1 MSLTYTA
8 RGRCSFVEI
17 LLPFTT
23 PTVRVEPVDQAYGR
37 IDLYYASHP
46 TFGVA
51 SGSLDNVWYGM
62 VKEVAEGVGAGESPE
77 SASSSYGLRRGVL
90 SPMETLAQSVSTIAP
105 TATPVATVPLV
116 CALAGNGT
124 WLAYLL
130 ATSAVLLVALCVSKF
145 ARYSASPGSLYSYA
159 SSVLPPEF
167 GAIAAWSLL
176 LAYVATGS
184 SVIGGFYHYAVLLWR
199 DATGHG
205 ASAVFLAI
213 LVTGISIWIAWR
225 DVKISARLMLWIE
238 AVSMSLVLFVVVLV
252 LVRHGF
258 HLDWQQ
264 FQLRGMTGSGLRLGL
279 VMALFSFVG
288 FESATTLGAEARNPL
303 KTIPRAVIQSA
314 LLAGGIFIVCAYTE
328 LLGLR
333 GAGYDLG
340 KSQAP
345 MRVLAVVGGV
355 PFLGLLIDIGALVS
369 MFACTLACI
378 TAAARVLLL
387 MSHKS
392 LAHRSLRTTHVRNE
406 TPGRAVLV
414 TGIAA
419 VLPAAILAA
428 RGASGLD
435 VYGWMGSLATYGFIV
450 AYALASIALPRF
462 LRARGALRPGARIIP
477 WLACF
482 AMLLALAGNLY
493 PVPEGPYGK
502 LPYIYL
508 VYLAAGL
515 SWFFWNSRRAP
526 LEAGQDESS
535 ASVAEREAK

>member
-1 MSLTYTA
+1 MAQTA
-8 RGRCSFVEI
+8 RVHSEATG
-17 LLPFTT
+17 
-23 PTVRVEPVDQAYGR
+23 
-37 IDLYYASHP
+37 
-46 TFGVA
+46 
-51 SGSLDNVWYGM
+51 
-62 VKEVAEGVGAGESPE
+62 
-77 SASSSYGLRRGVL
+77 YGLRRGAL
-90 SPMETLAQSVSTIAP
+90 SPVETLAQSVSTIAP
-105 TATPVATVPLV
+105 TATPVATIPLV

-124 WLAYLL
+124 WLAYAL

-159 SSVLPPEF
+159 STVLPPAF
-167 GAIAAWSLL
+167 GATAAWSLL
-176 LAYVATGS
+176 LAYIATGS
-184 SVIGGFYHYAVLLWR
+184 SVIGGFYHYGNLLLR

-205 ASAVFLAI
+205 TSAVFLAI
-213 LVTGISIWIAWR
+213 LVTAISVWIAWR

-238 AVSMSLVLFVVVLV
+238 AVSMSLVLIVVVLV
-252 LVRHGF
+252 LARHGL

-264 FQLRGMTGSGLRLGL
+264 LQLRGMSGGGLRLGL

-314 LLAGGIFIVCAYTE
+314 LLAGGVFIVCAYTE

-340 KSQAP
+340 ASQAP

-392 LAHRSLRTTHVRNE
+392 LAHRSLRATHARNE
-406 TPGRAVLV
+406 TPSRAIVA

-428 RGASGLD
+428 RGAGGLD

-450 AYALASIALPRF
+450 TYALVSIALPRY
-462 LRARGALRPGARIIP
+462 LRNRGVFRPGMQIIP

-508 VYLAAGL
+508 AYLAAGL
-515 SWFFWNSRRAP
+515 LWFFWNTRRPGLA
-526 LEAGQDESS
+526 EDEGESS
-535 ASVAEREAK
+535 ESAVQQEVKEAE